1 MVNADIRIKLFESEL
16 PHWRVAKRLGI
27 DASTF
32 SRKLREELP
41 DEEKAKII
49 RIIEEEANQN
59 DESSSCS

>member
-1 MVNADIRIKLFESEL
+1 MANADIRYKLFESEL

-49 RIIEEEANQN
+49 SIIEEEARKNEQHAG
-59 DESSSCS
+59 

>member
-32 SRKLREELP
+32 SRKLRDELP
-41 DEEKAKII
+41 AEEKAKII
-49 RIIEEEANQN
+49 RAIEQEANEN
-59 DESSSCS
+59 ETASN

>member
-32 SRKLREELP
+32 SRKLRDELP
-41 DEEKAKII
+41 AEEKAKII
-49 RIIEEEANQN
+49 RAIEQEATENETASN
-59 DESSSCS
+59 

>member
-32 SRKLREELP
+32 SRKLRDELP
-41 DEEKAKII
+41 AEEKAKII
-49 RIIEEEANQN
+49 RAIEEEANEN
-59 DESSSCS
+59 ETVFN